1 MPWTWEYFLIIVYT
15 YYNCS
20 NSGQTDD
27 DVSKVLHEVNIY
39 SKTRND
45 VKVNHKAT
53 FFSKTRDQ
61 HYSGA
66 QPALAG
72 KFSAIPLVD
81 IVNTNGSEMML
92 SN

>member
-1 MPWTWEYFLIIVYT
+1 ML
-15 YYNCS
+15 YNCS
-20 NSGQTDD
+20 NSGKTDE
-27 DVSKVLHEVNIY
+27 DVSKVHHEVTFF
-39 SKTRND
+39 SSTTRND

-61 HYSGA
+61 QYSGA
-66 QPALAG
+66 QPALVG

>member
-1 MPWTWEYFLIIVYT
+1 ML
-15 YYNCS
+15 YNCS
-20 NSGQTDD
+20 NSGKTDE
-27 DVSKVLHEVNIY
+27 DVSKVHHEVTFF

-61 HYSGA
+61 QYSGA

-81 IVNTNGSEMML
+81 KVNTNGSEMML

>member
-1 MPWTWEYFLIIVYT
+1 ML
-15 YYNCS
+15 YNSS
-20 NSGQTDD
+20 NSGQTNDA
-27 DVSKVLHEVNIY
+27 VSKVHHEVTFF
-39 SKTRND
+39 SSTTRND

>member
-1 MPWTWEYFLIIVYT
+1 ML
-15 YYNCS
+15 YNCS
-20 NSGQTDD
+20 NLGQTDD
-27 DVSKVLHEVNIY
+27 AVSKVHHEVTFF
-39 SKTRND
+39 SSTTRNN

-61 HYSGA
+61 QYSGA
-66 QPALAG
+66 QPALVG

-81 IVNTNGSEMML
+81 IVNTNGSKMML

>member
-1 MPWTWEYFLIIVYT
+1 ML
-15 YYNCS
+15 YNCS
-20 NSGQTDD
+20 NSGKTDE
-27 DVSKVLHEVNIY
+27 DVSKVHHEVTFF

-53 FFSKTRDQ
+53 LFSKTRDQ
-61 HYSGA
+61 RHSGA
-66 QPALAG
+66 QSALVG

-81 IVNTNGSEMML
+81 IANTNGSGTML